1 MDLSLI
7 FRYVPG
13 ERKTCE
19 WSLHP
24 KEEDSSDSS
33 NGPSNGRQIV
43 SSPVSAHL
51 VTARSAFGGDAATA
65 SEAYPSDVAG
75 AHGRVTGAEGGT
87 DARLNAFHGGDGAV
101 RGDASRESA
110 TDAVASVMCEAP
122 EEGGAAGAS
131 SAGVCASD
139 VADAPGA
146 AAAAQCAAT
155 DAASSREDAAECLR
169 GLVYAF
175 CADVGEAAE
184 AEAEASGDAR
194 TPPSSSSSSCFYDGR
209 LLEAA
214 SVPEEAPRNAFW
226 GAFACN
232 RVCAVD
238 QSEGSSTA
246 ASGSST
252 AASGSSTAVEAT
264 TRVEA
269 EVRCLPGS
277 ARCEL
282 GAVRRFAAGEAA
294 DARRRDP
301 EGIRAEVWAS
311 EDFLGANR
319 GAVLEE
325 APAHV
330 TADSLHGWG
339 VNPYLRG
346 GGRR

>member
-1 MDLSLI
+1 
-7 FRYVPG
+7 
-13 ERKTCE
+13 
-19 WSLHP
+19 
-24 KEEDSSDSS
+24 
-33 NGPSNGRQIV
+33 
-43 SSPVSAHL
+43 
-51 VTARSAFGGDAATA
+51 
-65 SEAYPSDVAG
+65 
-75 AHGRVTGAEGGT
+75 
-87 DARLNAFHGGDGAV
+87 
-101 RGDASRESA
+101 
-110 TDAVASVMCEAP
+110 MCEAP
-122 EEGGAAGAS
+122 EEGGAGAS
-131 SAGVCASD
+131 ASSGVCASD

-184 AEAEASGDAR
+184 AEAEAEAEASGDAR
-194 TPPSSSSSSCFYDGR
+194 SSSSSSSSCFYDGR

-214 SVPEEAPRNAFW
+214 SVPEGAPRNAFW

-238 QSEGSSTA
+238 PEGSS
-246 ASGSST
+246 GST
-252 AASGSSTAVEAT
+252 AAAT

-282 GAVRRFAAGEAA
+282 GEVRRFAAGEAA

-325 APAHV
+325 APALV

-339 VNPYLRG
+339 ENPYLRG